1 MRDTIDMV
9 SGGSGCSKDWKRPHF
24 AIFEVKNGR
33 SENTK
38 ERVATEE
45 VIVNIDTGFGH
56 PP

>member
-1 MRDTIDMV
+1 MV